1 MTSAS
6 IGADD
11 VGRAPRHLGLSP
23 AIIPMPQREISM
35 SAPTHFVHV
44 YATVRVKLGVTA
56 HDQFAAMKEA
66 DRLLFANGFGVRLIP
81 SATGVL
87 EADYAE
93 EVSGYLVDEAG
104 DHEYDRSRTYAA
116 DGAPI
121 S

>member
-1 MTSAS
+1 
-6 IGADD
+6 
-11 VGRAPRHLGLSP
+11 
-23 AIIPMPQREISM
+23 M

-93 EVSGYLVDEAG
+93 EVSGYLVDEGATTNTTGAG
-104 DHEYDRSRTYAA
+104 PRMQQGHHFCTHCPAA
-116 DGAPI
+116 RPETNQCGAVFA
-121 S
+121 